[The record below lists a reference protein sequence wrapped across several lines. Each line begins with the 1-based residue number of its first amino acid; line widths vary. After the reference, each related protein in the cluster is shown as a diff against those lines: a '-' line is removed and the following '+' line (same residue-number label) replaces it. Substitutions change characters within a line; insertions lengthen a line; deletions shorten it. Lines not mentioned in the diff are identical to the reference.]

1 MEGIIMGICPTELVR
16 YVIRPTL
23 EYLGD
28 YSMSAE
34 TLLMAT
40 AAVESEMGFH
50 LKQKR
55 SKGLGVFR
63 INPRAHQ
70 LVWDRYLAKDPD
82 LASKV
87 RGLASQ
93 HEFLINPHL
102 ELTTNLRYA
111 TAIAWMI
118 YRRTGKTLPEAND
131 IRGMGRFWRRHFHS
145 RPQASVGAFVDQYEK
160 LIEPKPEAA

>member
-1 MEGIIMGICPTELVR
+1 MGICPTELLR

-28 YSMSAE
+28 YSSSAE

-40 AAVESEMGFH
+40 AAVESDLGFH
-50 LKQKR
+50 IKQRK
-55 SKGLGVFR
+55 SKGLGVYQ
-63 INPRAHQ
+63 INPRTHQ
-70 LVWDRYLAKDPD
+70 QVWDRYLAEDPD

-118 YRRTGKTLPEAND
+118 YRRTGKTLPDADN
-131 IRGMGRFWRRHFHS
+131 IKALGRFWRKHFHS
-145 RPQASVGAFVDQYEK
+145 RPHGTLNTFIDQYDK
-160 LIEPKPEAA
+160 LIKPAHAAA